1 MDSHAQRTE
10 RPSAVDQAITRY
22 LSLWHKQINTEENK
36 KKTMGKMK
44 LQRRILLIYTG
55 GTIGMIK
62 SPETGT
68 LEPLDFD
75 NVRQHVPELR
85 ELDYE
90 IRSIQFRPPIDS
102 SDMRPVHWARLV
114 NIIAEWYDHFDGF
127 VILHGTDTMAY
138 TASALSF
145 MLNGL
150 QKPVVLTGS
159 QLPIGV
165 LRTDGKENLISAIEL
180 AAAQDEQGH
189 AMVPE
194 VCVYFGSTLLRG
206 NRSTKASAE
215 RFDAFS
221 SYNCPPL
228 ATVGINIIFN
238 RKVIL
243 TPEADKPFA
252 PHTELDNS
260 VIAITLFPGI
270 RPQVIEHV
278 FEMPDLR
285 GIVLRTYGSGNA
297 PQQPWLLNAIT
308 GATESGKVVVNI
320 TQCDAGAVEMGLY
333 ETGNQLLK
341 AGVVSGGDM
350 TVECAV
356 TKLMFLFGQ
365 GLEAEDVRRLMTT
378 PLAGELT
385 T

>member
-1 MDSHAQRTE
+1 M
-10 RPSAVDQAITRY
+10 
-22 LSLWHKQINTEENK
+22 NT
-36 KKTMGKMK
+36 G
-44 LQRRILLIYTG
+44 QRRRVMLIYTG

-62 SPETGT
+62 NRQTGT

-75 NVRQHVPELR
+75 NVRHHVPELN
-85 ELDYE
+85 ELDYD
-90 IRSIQFRPPIDS
+90 IRALQFQPPIDS
-102 SDMRPVHWARLV
+102 SDIRPVHWASLV
-114 NIIAEWYDHFDGF
+114 NCIAEHYNEVDGF

-145 MLNGL
+145 MLEGL
-150 QKPVVLTGS
+150 TKPVILTGS

-180 AAAQDEQGH
+180 SAAQGNSGRP
-189 AMVPE
+189 MVPE

-215 RFDAFS
+215 RFDAFA
-221 SYNCPPL
+221 SYNFPPL
-228 ATVGINIIFN
+228 ATVGIKINYN
-238 RKVIL
+238 QKAIL
-243 TPEADKPFA
+243 QPNPQKAFT

-270 RPQVIEHV
+270 RPQIIEHV
-278 FEMPDLR
+278 FEMPEAR
-285 GIVLRTYGSGNA
+285 GIILRTYGSGNA
-297 PQQPWLLNAIT
+297 PQQPWLLNAIRN
-308 GATESGKVVVNI
+308 AADDGKVVVNI

-350 TVECAV
+350 TIECAT
-356 TKLMFLFGQ
+356 TKLMYLLAQ
-365 GLEAEDVRRLMTT
+365 ELSPEEVRQKMRT
-378 PLAGELT
+378 PLAGEISE
-385 T
+385 